1 MKNNNRLSSNR
12 ITSTD
17 YANPYRPFLLQSLNF
32 LGDKAARFNLCVSL
46 DRESLLKAAMRA
58 ERYDDFG
65 DEAFLLPFD
74 VLLHSVEQEAKLNF
88 MGRFITRQR
97 ILNLLRN
104 RLRVSR
110 LLKRHPEIKQI
121 PIDDVILITGLQ
133 RTGTTILHRLLAEDP
148 ENRALL
154 AYEGLNPAPFVDD
167 ESVSF
172 RKKQRMAKQSERAL
186 SYMAPDFFAI
196 HPVEWDAPEED
207 VLLLD
212 YAFISTVAE
221 STMHVPTYAEWVETH
236 DNRPAY
242 EYMRTLLQVLSW
254 KSPKRRWILKSPHH
268 LEFLTDFL
276 QVFPNTTVVRTHR
289 DPCETLPSFCSMMC
303 HGRGIFTDHVN
314 PKVVGDHWLR
324 KTARMVTR
332 GETGIT
338 DVRPQRLL
346 DIEYKAMLPD
356 PIEQVKLIYNTAGIS
371 LEKKALRLMEESL
384 KINKQHRFG
393 LHRYNMESFGLTKE
407 RIYAAYG
414 KYADRYTNMERK

>member
-1 MKNNNRLSSNR
+1 MKKNNRLTSNR

-17 YANPYRPFLLQSLNF
+17 YANPYRPSLLQSLNYI
-32 LGDKAARFNLCVSL
+32 GDKAAHWNLRISL

-58 ERYDDFG
+58 EKYDDFG

-74 VLLHSVEQEAKLNF
+74 VLLRSIEQEAELNF
-88 MGRFITRQR
+88 VGRFITRQR
-97 ILNLLRN
+97 IINLLRN

-110 LLKRHPEIKQI
+110 LLKKHPEIKQI

-154 AYEGLNPAPFVDD
+154 AYEGLNPAPCVDD
-167 ESVSF
+167 ESENF

-186 SYMAPDFFAI
+186 AYMAPDFFAI
-196 HPVEWDAPEED
+196 HPVEWNAPEED

-221 STMHVPTYAEWVETH
+221 STMNVPTYAKWVEIH

-242 EYMRTLLQVLSW
+242 EYMRTLMQVLSW

-268 LEFLTDFL
+268 LEFLTVFL
-276 QVFPNTTVVRTHR
+276 QVFPKTTVVRTHR

-303 HGRGIFTDHVN
+303 HGRGIFTDHVD
-314 PKVVGDHWLR
+314 PMVVGDHWLR

-332 GETGIT
+332 GESAIT
-338 DVRPQRLL
+338 AVRPQRLL

-356 PIEQVKLIYNTAGIS
+356 PLAQIKLIYNTASIG
-371 LEKKALRLMEESL
+371 LEKVALRRMDKSL

-393 LHRYNMESFGLTKE
+393 RHRYNMDSFGLSKE

-414 KYADRYTNMERK
+414 NYADRFTNLEKK